1 MRQLLLL
8 TTGALSIAG
17 AILGLGSAVPA
28 QTVDGLDLGQV
39 RARAKLSPEEAE
51 AFATVVARRGEALKR
66 EAADNA
72 ATARAAAARY
82 ARQARPASDQVAT
95 FDFDAMVA
103 GSTKGLEPDD
113 APRLM
118 AFASLSMPAASLKQ
132 MIADVSRAGG
142 VVVFRGF
149 PGNSARSFTAALA
162 RALPDGGARSA
173 VGVDP
178 RLFRAFD
185 VEAVPAFVVTATDF
199 DLCDG
204 FDCRTAVP
212 PHDRMSGNVT
222 LEFALDRFATGGG
235 PAARVA
241 AAYRA
246 RLTREDQR

>member
-1 MRQLLLL
+1 MKRLVLLLA
-8 TTGALSIAG
+8 GALSVAG
-17 AILGLGSAVPA
+17 ATLGIATAVPG
-28 QTVDGLDLGQV
+28 QTVDGLDLAKV

-66 EAADNA
+66 DASESAASARTA
-72 ATARAAAARY
+72 ATTY
-82 ARQARPASDQVAT
+82 ARRAQPSANAGAP

-103 GSTKGLEPDD
+103 SSAPTLEPQDS
-113 APRLM
+113 PRLV
-118 AFASLSMPAASLKQ
+118 AFASLSMPAVSLKQ
-132 MIADVSRAGG
+132 MITDVAQAGG

-149 PGNSARSFTAALA
+149 PGNSARTFTTALA
-162 RALPDGGARSA
+162 RVLPPGEMRSA

-204 FDCRTAVP
+204 FECRTP
-212 PHDRMSGNVT
+212 LPLHDRMSGNVT
-222 LEFALDRFATGGG
+222 LDYALDRFVSGNG

-241 AAYRA
+241 AAYRT
-246 RLTREDQR
+246 RLQEREQ